1 MRKQHSLSAAETS
14 RDSFA
19 KALYDRL
26 FTWIV
31 GHVNAAIDPSLTE
44 SAVDERVKFFWL
56 EYFHLSNYECRN
68 YFQGYNIIKSSVIGV
83 LDIYG
88 FEVFDNNSFEQV
100 K

>member
-44 SAVDERVKFFWL
+44 SVVDERVRL
-56 EYFHLSNYECRN
+56 
-68 YFQGYNIIKSSVIGV
+68 
-83 LDIYG
+83 
-88 FEVFDNNSFEQV
+88 
-100 K
+100 

>member
-1 MRKQHSLSAAETS
+1 MFCSCSIAGAQTS

-31 GHVNAAIDPSLTE
+31 GHVNAAIDPALTE
-44 SAVDERVKFFWL
+44 SSG
-56 EYFHLSNYECRN
+56 HRN
-68 YFQGYNIIKSSVIGV
+68 NTVIGV

-88 FEVFDNNSFEQV
+88 FEVFDKNSFEQV
-100 K
+100 GSQTFEFMPAVLN

>member
-1 MRKQHSLSAAETS
+1 MRKQHNLAAAETS

-44 SAVDERVKFFWL
+44 SASDRRVL
-56 EYFHLSNYECRN
+56 AGRLVSNVVCE
-68 YFQGYNIIKSSVIGV
+68 F
-83 LDIYG
+83 
-88 FEVFDNNSFEQV
+88 VF
-100 K
+100 

>member
-1 MRKQHSLSAAETS
+1 MNHFPFVEWFVHIAGAQTS

-31 GHVNAAIDPSLTE
+31 GHVNAAIDPALTE
-44 SAVDERVKFFWL
+44 SSG
-56 EYFHLSNYECRN
+56 HRN
-68 YFQGYNIIKSSVIGV
+68 NTVIGV

-88 FEVFDNNSFEQV
+88 FEVFDKNSFEQV
-100 K
+100 GSQTFEFMPAVLN